1 MKLKLHV
8 ITDTYLSCMKVRV
21 MAKAIT
27 LTFMKE
33 KKKKKEIVKER
44 RRRRE
49 SRTASPHFP
58 HFPHFIT
65 ACSDDSITTSQ
76 LVLQLGR
83 HSANLTHNL
92 TLQLQTSLTTSQLGR
107 HTQGECRTWCMS
119 LRDWLMHEVEGRY
132 LGVLQWD
139 YSAITSDSQIANRVA
154 HGHNLTHNLKVAIWG
169 SYNGITVQSPQIL
182 R

>member
-76 LVLQLGR
+76 LGR
-83 HSANLTHNL
+83 H
-92 TLQLQTSLTTSQLGR
+92 TLQLQTSLTWSQP
-107 HTQGECRTWCMS
+107 H
-119 LRDWLMHEVEGRY
+119 
-132 LGVLQWD
+132 
-139 YSAITSDSQIANRVA
+139 SQP
-154 HGHNLTHNLKVAIWG
+154 HNLVATLKVSAELG
-169 SYNGITVQSPQIL
+169 A
-182 R
+182 

>member
-83 HSANLTHNL
+83 H
-92 TLQLQTSLTTSQLGR
+92 
-107 HTQGECRTWCMS
+107 TQGECRTWCMS